1 LAAGDDTALAGGAQI
16 VLLLDDVAAELDP
29 VRLRSIGAIISEA
42 MGGVQVFVNGTTEAL
57 LSPFL
62 EPFEAASLV
71 VRKFHVEHGRLL

>member
-1 LAAGDDTALAGGAQI
+1 

-42 MGGVQVFVNGTTEAL
+42 VGGVQVFVNGTTEAL